1 MNERI
6 TKLRAKCVDTM
17 PSLSAERAELLTR
30 FYQSDEACST
40 TSVPVLRARAF
51 RYLLENQTIVIDDGE
66 LLVGER
72 GPSRKATPTYPEL
85 CCHSLDD
92 LRILDTRERNPFSA
106 SEEIR
111 QAYGEKI
118 IPFWAERSM
127 RHQVFEAL
135 PSAWHDAFD
144 AGVFTEFME
153 QRSPGHA
160 ILDDKIYRQGM
171 LDVKERIEI
180 SRRRI
185 ASSED
190 PNRERKMDELEA
202 MSIACDA
209 LIRLGER
216 HAELARALA
225 EGEKDMQR
233 REELLRIA
241 EVCDRVPAHAPRSF
255 HEALQ
260 MYWFVHL
267 GVIIELNEW
276 DSFNPGRLDGNL
288 YPFYV
293 SDLADGRMTRD
304 DAKELLECFWI
315 KVSQHPAPPKVGVTD
330 EQSATYNDFMLI
342 NVGGVD
348 RNGTDAVNE
357 LSYMILDVIEDMR
370 LPFTGSCIQLSKA
383 NPDRFLIRALEVV
396 RRGFGQPSIFN
407 TDAILQEF
415 LRAGKS
421 IKDARAGGPSG
432 CVTIS
437 AFGKES
443 CVLTGYMNWAKIL
456 ELALHDGVDPRTGK
470 QLGPQTGDPRT
481 FESFEQLREAY
492 RGQLEYF
499 VDLKIEGNTI
509 IERLFTER
517 MPVPF
522 LSVLIDD
529 CIAKGEDYNGPGPRY
544 PTTYIQGVGL
554 GTTSDALAAIHE
566 QVFEQ
571 SSMTMD
577 QLLTMLNVDFEGYE
591 TEQRCL
597 AHNTPKYGNDDEAA
611 DAIARWLFDVYF
623 DAIDGRPNSNGGTY
637 RVNLLPTTVHIFFGE
652 MVGATANGRRS
663 GMPLSDGISPTQ
675 GADTHGP
682 TAVLRS
688 ASKVDHVRTGGTLL
702 NQRFLP
708 SVLETNEDLTKM
720 AHLVR
725 TYFRL
730 NGHHVQF
737 NVVDSQTLREAQETP
752 EAYRDLIVRVA
763 GYSDYF
769 RNLSRGLQDEV
780 IARTAHAE
788 L

>member
-6 TKLRAKCVDTM
+6 ARLRDRCVNTL

-30 FYQSDEACST
+30 FYRSNEACSAK
-40 TSVPVLRARAF
+40 SVPILRAKAF
-51 RYLLENQTIVIDDGE
+51 RYLLENQTIVIDEDE

-92 LRILDTRERNPFSA
+92 LHVLDTRERNPFTV
-106 SEEIR
+106 SEETR
-111 QAYGEKI
+111 QAYEQTYV
-118 IPFWAERSM
+118 PFWENRSM
-127 RHQVFEAL
+127 RHHVFEAL
-135 PSAWHDAFD
+135 PAEWHDAFD

-160 ILDDKIYRQGM
+160 ILDDKIYRHGL
-171 LDVKERIEI
+171 LDFKQQIET
-180 SRRRI
+180 SRQRI
-185 ASSED
+185 ASSDD
-190 PNRERKMDELEA
+190 PDLERKTNELEA

-209 LIRLGER
+209 LIRFAGR
-216 HAELARALA
+216 HAELARVLA
-225 EGEKDMQR
+225 EQETNVDRHK
-233 REELLRIA
+233 ELLRIA
-241 EVCDRVPAHAPRSF
+241 EVCEHVPAHAPRTF

-276 DSFNPGRLDGNL
+276 DSFNPGRLDRNL
-288 YPFYV
+288 HPFYA
-293 SDLADGRMTRD
+293 SDLAEGCMTHD
-304 DAKELLECFWI
+304 EAQELLECFWI
-315 KVSQHPAPPKVGVTD
+315 KVSQHPAPPKVGITD

-342 NVGGVD
+342 NAGGVD
-348 RNGTDAVNE
+348 QNGADAVNE
-357 LSYMILDVIEDMR
+357 LSYMILDVIEEMR

-396 RRGFGQPSIFN
+396 RQGFGQPSIFN
-407 TDAILQEF
+407 ADAILQQF

-421 IKDARAGGPSG
+421 IEDARAGGPSG

-456 ELALHDGVDPRTGK
+456 ELTLHNGVDPRSGK
-470 QLGPQTGDPRT
+470 QLGPQTGDPRG
-481 FESFEQLREAY
+481 FVSFEQLFDAY
-492 RGQLEYF
+492 RTQLRHF

-509 IERLFTER
+509 IEQLFSER

-529 CIAKGEDYNGPGPRY
+529 CIANGEDYNGPGPRY

-554 GTTSDALAAIHE
+554 GTTTDAFAAIQE
-566 QVFEQ
+566 EVFERAA
-571 SSMTMD
+571 MTMD
-577 QLLTMLNVDFEGYE
+577 QLLGMLDSNFEGHE
-591 TEQRCL
+591 AEQRRL
-597 AHNTPKYGNDDEAA
+597 ANSAPKYGNDDEAA
-611 DAIARWLFDVYF
+611 DAIARRLFDAYF
-623 DAIDGRPNSNGGTY
+623 EAVDGRPNSKGGTY
-637 RVNLLPTTVHIFFGE
+637 RINLLPTTVHVFFGE
-652 MVGATANGRRS
+652 MVGATANGRR
-663 GMPLSDGISPTQ
+663 GGTPLSDGISPTQ
-675 GADTHGP
+675 GADRLGP

-688 ASKVDHVRTGGTLL
+688 AGKVDHVRTGGTLL

-708 SVLETNEDLTKM
+708 SVLETNEDVVKM

-725 TYFRL
+725 TYFRW
-730 NGHHVQF
+730 NGHHIQF
-737 NVVDSQTLREAQETP
+737 NVVDSQTLREAQENP
-752 EAYRDLIVRVA
+752 ELHRDLIVRVA

-769 RNLSRGLQDEV
+769 RNLSRGLQEEV